1 MTSIYY
7 SAAWTDSGFL
17 LGCSH
22 QHKTVTEATSC
33 IPCAGGYVVAVE
45 NGAMRCLRAEEEVEF
60 QCGRVSHRSHNPAVE
75 TTPAASAEWSEGTP
89 GTATSRM
96 PSRGEGKTLLEVGL
110 RFLSAHGLPQHS
122 EPLSHTK
129 NMGMNTELIGA
140 VLSRFCELDSTEF
153 RRMCAED
160 EDPWANVLGKRLR
173 TIRGQE

>member
-33 IPCAGGYVVAVE
+33 IPCAGGYVVAFE
-45 NGAMRCLRAEEEVEF
+45 NAAMRCLTAEEESEF
-60 QCGRVSHRSHNPAVE
+60 QYGFDSHSAERSSLEP
-75 TTPAASAEWSEGTP
+75 TLAASAEWSEGIP
-89 GTATSRM
+89 GTAKSRI
-96 PSRGEGKTLLEVGL
+96 PSRGEGETLLDFGL

-140 VLSRFCELDSTEF
+140 VLSRFCELDTIEF
-153 RRMCAED
+153 RGMCAED
-160 EDPWANVLGKRLR
+160 EWANVLGKRLR
-173 TIRGQE
+173 TIGGQE